1 MNHTVDYYN
10 KNARQY
16 YDSTIDADLSSQIQ
30 KFAALLS
37 PGARIIDVG
46 CGSGRDTKA
55 FCDLGFKASGID
67 ASDELAAMAAD
78 RLGIDVTVGDMSSW
92 IADEPYDGMWCCAVL
107 MHLTDEERDSFLG
120 NLRHN
125 LKPGG
130 VVFFSVKE
138 GIETGEDDKGRY
150 MRNYTEAEITDCLRK
165 AGCRI
170 IQISRSTDKL
180 GREEFGWLNVLCR
193 A

>member
-1 MNHTVDYYN
+1 M
-10 KNARQY
+10 
-16 YDSTIDADLSSQIQ
+16 
-30 KFAALLS
+30 
-37 PGARIIDVG
+37 
-46 CGSGRDTKA
+46 
-55 FCDLGFKASGID
+55 
-67 ASDELAAMAAD
+67 
-78 RLGIDVTVGDMSSW
+78 
-92 IADEPYDGMWCCAVL
+92 L

-130 VVFFSVKE
+130 VAFFSVKE

-165 AGCRI
+165 AGCMI
-170 IQISRSTDKL
+170 IHISRSTDKL